1 MMKKKTVV
9 IRDRCSPDS
18 CNYRC
23 INLCPVN
30 ITGKKSRP
38 VIVPKAIKLKGNSV
52 IPTVIDKHCINCGV
66 CVNACF
72 RRAIKVVN
80 VPGDMTSWTPTHEY
94 FDSGFRLYGL
104 PVLNQGIVTGI
115 IGQNGIGKS
124 TLLSILAGKFKPNA
138 GVKSDGFF
146 NKFLEGLSTP
156 GMARF
161 LSDVSTSNLKVAFK
175 EQNLNS
181 LKQRANSARELFNEI
196 EIENPEIIDIVG
208 IRSLLDKKLDQ
219 TSGGELQRIAIA
231 RTLMQPADIYLLDE
245 PATYLDVKQRL
256 LLAKLF
262 KLKEK
267 NDRYILVVEHDISV
281 LDYWSDLIH
290 ILWGEPHVYG
300 VVSRALS
307 VKKGLN
313 SFLTGWLKEEN
324 IHFRPRVISFKRT
337 AKDRDL
343 SQHQRIEWPEMTVN
357 LGDFTLDIEAGQVYL
372 GEIVTI
378 IGENGLGKTTFA
390 NVISGKLPGFSRIH
404 ATISFKP
411 QQITKDFDISV
422 EEFLRQTTEKYL
434 NTKYWQINLLKPLGI
449 AHFLKR
455 QMNELSGGEN
465 QRVFIAACLARDAD
479 LYILDEPSAFLDAL
493 ERTKIASVI
502 RNQTKRNPN
511 CAVVSI
517 EHDIQ
522 LADFTGDRV
531 MMFEGVPTIKG
542 HVSPPLPKKEG
553 MNTFLKS
560 LNITFRRD
568 PETGR
573 ARINKPN
580 SQMDKSQKEMGEY
593 YYSYSK

>member
-1 MMKKKTVV
+1 MKKKTVV
-9 IRDRCSPDS
+9 IRDKCSPDS

-30 ITGKKSRP
+30 ITGKRSRP
-38 VIVPKAIKLKGNSV
+38 KIVPKAIKLRGNSI
-52 IPTVIDKHCINCGV
+52 IPTVIERHCINCGV

-80 VPGDMTSWTPTHEY
+80 VPGDVENWVPTHEY
-94 FDSGFRLYGL
+94 FDSGFKLYGL

-115 IGQNGIGKS
+115 IGENGIGKS
-124 TLLSILAGKFKPNA
+124 TLISILAGKIQPN
-138 GVKSDGFF
+138 GGNSSEGFF
-146 NKFLEGLSTP
+146 RNFLEGLTTP

-161 LSDVSTSNLKVAFK
+161 LSDVSTNKLKVAFK

-181 LKQRANSARELFNEI
+181 LKQEANTARELFSEI

-208 IRSLLDKKLDQ
+208 IKSLLDKDLNH

-231 RTLMQPADIYLLDE
+231 NTLMQSADIYLLDE

-256 LLAKLF
+256 ILAKLF
-262 KLKEK
+262 KMKEK
-267 NDRYILVVEHDISV
+267 SDRYILVVEHDISV

-313 SFLTGWLKEEN
+313 SFLTGWLKDEN
-324 IHFRPRVISFKRT
+324 IHFRQRVISFKRT
-337 AKDRDL
+337 VKDRDL
-343 SQHQRIEWPEMTVN
+343 SHRQHIEWPEMVVS
-357 LGDFTLDIEAGQVYL
+357 LGDFNLNVKAGQVFL

-378 IGENGLGKTTFA
+378 VGENGLGKTTFA
-390 NVISGKLPGFSRIH
+390 NVISGKLPGFTKIH

-411 QQITKDFDISV
+411 QQITKDFDLSV
-422 EEFLRQTTEKYL
+422 EEFLQQTTNKYL
-434 NTKYWQINLLKPLGI
+434 NTKYWQVNLLKPLGI

-465 QRVFIAACLARDAD
+465 QRVFIAACLARDAE

-502 RNQTKRNPN
+502 RNQTKRNPQ
-511 CAVVSI
+511 CAVISI

-531 MMFEGVPTIKG
+531 MMFEGIPTIEG
-542 HVSPPLPKKEG
+542 HVSPPLSKREG
-553 MNTFLKS
+553 MNAFLKS
-560 LNITFRRD
+560 LDITFRRD
-568 PETGR
+568 SETGR

-580 SQMDKSQKEMGEY
+580 SQMDKTQKEMGEY